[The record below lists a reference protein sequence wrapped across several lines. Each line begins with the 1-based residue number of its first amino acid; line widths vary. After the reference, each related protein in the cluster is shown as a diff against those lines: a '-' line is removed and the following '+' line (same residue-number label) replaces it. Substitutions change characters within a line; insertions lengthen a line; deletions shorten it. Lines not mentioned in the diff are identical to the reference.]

1 MTPMSL
7 AQEIRR
13 RARHVVGPMLG
24 ALTVI
29 YFGYHTVQGDRGLL
43 AWWHLRHEVQQA
55 EAELQRVVA
64 VREAIEHRTSLLR
77 PDNLDLDMLEERA
90 RIMLNVG
97 RGDEIIIFDRK
108 SDAWQ

>member
-1 MTPMSL
+1 ML
-7 AQEIRR
+7 IVEEIRR
-13 RARHVVGPMLG
+13 RARHIVGPMLG
-24 ALTVI
+24 ACTVI

-55 EAELQRVVA
+55 EATLRKTVSA
-64 VREAIEHRTSLLR
+64 REAMEHRASLLR

-97 RGDEIIIFDRK
+97 RDDEIVVFDREA
-108 SDAWQ
+108 DLRR

>member
-1 MTPMSL
+1 
-7 AQEIRR
+7 
-13 RARHVVGPMLG
+13 MLG

-55 EAELQRVVA
+55 EAELQRIVA
-64 VREAIEHRTSLLR
+64 VRQALEHRASLLR

-90 RIMLNVG
+90 RVMLNAG
-97 RGDEIIIFDRK
+97 RSDEIVIFDRAPE
-108 SDAWQ
+108 DWR

>member
-1 MTPMSL
+1 M
-7 AQEIRR
+7 
-13 RARHVVGPMLG
+13 
-24 ALTVI
+24 I

-55 EAELQRVVA
+55 EATLRQTVA
-64 VREAIEHRTSLLR
+64 IRQAMDHRASLLR

-97 RGDEIIIFDRK
+97 RDDEIVVFDRK
-108 SDAWQ
+108 VEAR